1 MARPADAPPRAVIFG
16 LSGLELTPAERRLF
30 ATADPLGFILFARN
44 CASPDQVRALVRD
57 LRALVERADAPI
69 LIDQEGGRVQRLRPP
84 HWRDAPP
91 AARIG
96 QLFAADAAAALEAAR
111 LNAFLIAAELEGL
124 GIDVDCAPVVDV
136 PQAGADPIIGDRAFA
151 PEPARVAELGRAACA
166 GFLAGGVLPTIK
178 HIPGHGRA
186 TADSH
191 LRLPVVDADRAAL
204 AATDWVPFAALK
216 DMPWAMTA
224 HVVFTAIDESAP
236 ATLSARVISDVIRG
250 EIGFTGVL
258 VSDDIGMAA
267 LKGPMHTRAHAA
279 LAAGCDVALHCSG
292 VLHEMAAVASVCP
305 RLSEAA
311 LTRLAH
317 ARALLPAAI
326 EPIDIAKAST
336 RLAAL
341 LGQPTV
347 RA

>member
-1 MARPADAPPRAVIFG
+1 M
-16 LSGLELTPAERRLF
+16 TPAERRLF

-44 CASPDQVRALVRD
+44 CDSPGQVRALVRD
-57 LRALVERADAPI
+57 LRAVVERADAPI

-91 AARIG
+91 AVRIG
-96 QLFAADAAAALEAAR
+96 QLFAADAAAALQSAR
-111 LNAFLIAAELEGL
+111 LNARLIAAELEGL
-124 GIDVDCAPVVDV
+124 GIDVDCAPVVDL

-151 PEPARVAELGRAACA
+151 PEPARVAALGRAACE
-166 GFLAGGVLPTIK
+166 GFLAGGVQPILK

-191 LRLPVVDADRAAL
+191 LRLPVVETDRATL

-224 HVVFTAIDESAP
+224 HVVFTAIDASAP

-250 EIGFTGVL
+250 EIGFSGL
-258 VSDDIGMAA
+258 LLSDDIGMQA
-267 LKGPMHTRAHAA
+267 LTGPMHMRARAV

-305 RLSEAA
+305 RLTEAA
-311 LTRLAH
+311 LARLAH
-317 ARALLPAAI
+317 GRAMLPPAV
-326 EPIDIAKAST
+326 EPIDAGEASAQ
-336 RLAAL
+336 LAAL

-347 RA
+347 PA

>member
-1 MARPADAPPRAVIFG
+1 MPPRAVIFG
-16 LSGLELTPAERRLF
+16 LSGMEMTPAERRLF

-44 CASPDQVRALVRD
+44 CESPGQVRALVRD
-57 LRALVERADAPI
+57 LRAVVERADAPI

-84 HWRDAPP
+84 HWRDAPA

-96 QLFAADAAAALEAAR
+96 QLSDADAAAALQAAR
-111 LNAFLIAAELEGL
+111 LNARLIAAELEGL

-136 PQAGADPIIGDRAFA
+136 PQAEADPIIGDRAFA
-151 PEPARVAELGRAACA
+151 PEPARVAALGRAACE
-166 GFLAGGVLPTIK
+166 GFLAGGVLPILK

-191 LRLPVVDADRAAL
+191 LRLPVVETGRATL

-224 HVVFTAIDESAP
+224 HVVFTAIDASAP
-236 ATLSARVISDVIRG
+236 ATLSARVIRDVIRG
-250 EIGFTGVL
+250 EIGFSGVL
-258 VSDDIGMAA
+258 VSDDIGMQA
-267 LKGPMHTRAHAA
+267 LSGPMHMRARAA

-292 VLHEMAAVASVCP
+292 VLHEMAAVAAVCP

-311 LTRLAH
+311 LARLAH
-317 ARALLPAAI
+317 ARAMLPTAV
-326 EPIDIAKAST
+326 EPIDAAKASVQLT
-336 RLAAL
+336 TL
-341 LGQPTV
+341 LGQPPV
-347 RA
+347 PA

>member
-1 MARPADAPPRAVIFG
+1 M
-16 LSGLELTPAERRLF
+16 TPAERRLF

-44 CASPDQVRALVRD
+44 CESPGQLTALVRD
-57 LRALVERADAPI
+57 LRASVERADAPV

-84 HWRDAPP
+84 HWRDAPA
-91 AARIG
+91 AARFG
-96 QLFAADAAAALEAAR
+96 ALNDADEAAALQATS
-111 LNAFLIAAELEGL
+111 LNARLIAAELSDL

-151 PEPARVAELGRAACA
+151 SEPACVAQLGRAACA
-166 GFLAGGVLPTIK
+166 GFLAGGVLPVVK

-191 LRLPVVDADRAAL
+191 LRLPVVDTERAVL
-204 AATDWVPFAALK
+204 AATDWVPFAALS

-224 HVVFTAIDESAP
+224 HVVFTAIDAGAP
-236 ATLSARVISDVIRG
+236 ATLSARVVGEVIRG
-250 EIGFTGVL
+250 AIGFAGVL
-258 VSDDIGMAA
+258 VSDDIGMQA
-267 LKGPMHTRAHAA
+267 LKGPMHTRARAA

-305 RLSEAA
+305 RLTEAA
-311 LTRLAH
+311 LARLAR
-317 ARALLPAAI
+317 ARAMLPPAI
-326 EPIDIAKAST
+326 EPIDVAKASA
-336 RLAAL
+336 RLATL
-341 LGQPTV
+341 LAETTV